1 MIKNEKTAD
10 IALIITAIIWGTGF
24 IGTEYAIETGAAAS
38 LIIAMRFIIAGFI
51 LGVINFK
58 QLLKIEKDTLI
69 LGVFAGTILFFSFYL
84 QTLGQSMTSVSN
96 SSFLTSTNVVMV
108 PFIVWIFTKERPKLK
123 YFILGFT
130 AFLGAAILSV
140 DFSEGIHLNV
150 GDILVFVAT
159 MGFACHIAFLGM
171 FSKGKNANQLTF
183 LQMAVAG
190 VLAFIFMAT
199 FDKQAMNL
207 EIAIKAF
214 PSVSYLAIFSSCICY
229 YFQTT
234 AQQHTAP
241 SKAAIFLCT
250 EGFFG
255 SLFAVLLG
263 FDPLTTTLVVGGFII
278 ITSVILAEVDF
289 DMLKKESD
297 KSTKE

>member
-10 IALIITAIIWGTGF
+10 IALITTAIIWGTGF
-24 IGTEYAIETGAAAS
+24 IGTEYAIDAGAAAS
-38 LIIAMRFIIAGFI
+38 LIIAMRFLLAGLI
-51 LGVINFK
+51 LGIINFK
-58 QLLKIEKDTLI
+58 QILKIEKDTLI
-69 LGVFAGTILFFSFYL
+69 LGVFAGIILFFSFYL
-84 QTLGQSMTSVSN
+84 QTLGQSMTTVSN
-96 SSFLTSTNVVMV
+96 SSFLTSMNVVMV

-130 AFLGAAILSV
+130 AFLGATILSV
-140 DFSEGIHLNV
+140 DFKEGMNINE

-159 MGFACHIAFLGM
+159 IGFACHISFLGM

-183 LQMAVAG
+183 LQMAVTG
-190 VLAFIFMAT
+190 IFAFVFMVV
-199 FDKQAMNL
+199 FDKNAMDF
-207 EIAIKAF
+207 EIAVRAF
-214 PSVSYLAIFSSCICY
+214 PSVAYLAIFSSCICY

-263 FDPLTTTLVVGGFII
+263 LDPLTAKLVVGGFVI
-278 ITSVILAEVDF
+278 ITSVILSEVDF
-289 DMLKKESD
+289 KNLKNK
-297 KSTKE
+297 